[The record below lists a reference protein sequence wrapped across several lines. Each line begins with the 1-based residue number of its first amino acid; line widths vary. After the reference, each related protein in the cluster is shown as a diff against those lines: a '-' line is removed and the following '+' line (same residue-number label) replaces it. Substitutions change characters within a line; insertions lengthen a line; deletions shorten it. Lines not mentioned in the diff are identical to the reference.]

1 MTKRS
6 FAARHSHDSPEWY
19 TPSLYI
25 ESARRVMGRI
35 DLDPASHPEA
45 NALVRAR
52 RIYTETDNGL
62 IKRWRGCVFINPPTG
77 LVGEFWL
84 KLMAEYHAGRV
95 KQAIWIGYS
104 LEQIQTLQNLE
115 QKLFLPIEYPTCYL
129 RTRIAFIENAAKR
142 RSRFRKLR
150 AIGKSPNP
158 RSQPSHGNYITYL
171 GVHRAAFAREFG
183 QFGKV
188 IDGW

>member
-1 MTKRS
+1 MS
-6 FAARHSHDSPEWY
+6 AQHSHDSAEWY

-45 NALVRAR
+45 NTRVRAR
-52 RIYTETDNGL
+52 RIYTEEDNGL
-62 IKRWRGCVFINPPTG
+62 IKRWRGCVFLNPTTG

-95 KQAIWIGYS
+95 SQAIWIGYS

-115 QKLFLPIEYPTCYL
+115 RRDFLPIEYPTCFL
-129 RTRIAFIENAAKR
+129 RARIPFIENAAKR
-142 RSRFRKLR
+142 RARFRKLR
-150 AIGKSPNP
+150 AEGKVPNP
-158 RSQPSHGNYITYL
+158 RSQPSHGNYITYI
-171 GVHRAAFAREFG
+171 GRRPATFARVFS

-188 IDGW
+188 INASR